1 MTTTRG
7 LAFAIGR
14 GARLRPGTFSRR
26 LAIIAPPTLI
36 IAGLNLLLYYV
47 LANRAGLLHLR
58 ITGPSLLAMFCV
70 PLAVSVA
77 IAGLNRDRFPLS
89 SVLLWSFA
97 LFVFATAGLSA
108 ARFPVSY
115 SSILACCLV
124 STIAMSSIARRL
136 WANWQDRV
144 AILGFEG
151 ARSVQARIGA
161 QAQIVSP
168 SADLSGIDVVLI
180 DVRAHH
186 DAAWAEL
193 LARAYLRG
201 VQVMPWSRY
210 LETRQGR
217 TDVDTFD
224 VADIAYSTGQA
235 VYARVKRVIDL
246 VVVVLL
252 APLWGPLFG
261 LIAAYVRL
269 VAGGPAIYRQVRRG
283 HGDDD
288 FVLLKF
294 RTMREGAD
302 QAPAAA
308 GDPRIVPALAWLR
321 RTRLDELPQLIN
333 VLRGEMSLVGP
344 RPESL
349 AIARHYEASVPQ
361 YVDRRLVLPGITG
374 WAQVNVRA
382 SSSVDEA
389 LDKLAFDLY
398 YVKHLSADLDLLIL
412 ARTARALLTL
422 GPAS

>member
-1 MTTTRG
+1 
-7 LAFAIGR
+7 
-14 GARLRPGTFSRR
+14 
-26 LAIIAPPTLI
+26 
-36 IAGLNLLLYYV
+36 
-47 LANRAGLLHLR
+47 
-58 ITGPSLLAMFCV
+58 
-70 PLAVSVA
+70 
-77 IAGLNRDRFPLS
+77 
-89 SVLLWSFA
+89 
-97 LFVFATAGLSA
+97 
-108 ARFPVSY
+108 
-115 SSILACCLV
+115 
-124 STIAMSSIARRL
+124 
-136 WANWQDRV
+136 
-144 AILGFEG
+144 
-151 ARSVQARIGA
+151 
-161 QAQIVSP
+161 
-168 SADLSGIDVVLI
+168 
-180 DVRAHH
+180 
-186 DAAWAEL
+186 
-193 LARAYLRG
+193 
-201 VQVMPWSRY
+201 VQVIPWSRY